1 MKSAFFRA
9 ALVAGVALLLSSG
22 CSVEHHV
29 TGPLPVRRPVANS
42 PGNAIRVFEW
52 GWNHRNQD
60 SFRHVLA
67 GDFQFVFALGDSAG
81 QLFPGARIGRD
92 ELLEILG
99 YMFVGG
105 GPTPRATS
113 VVLLLDPT
121 LRVLPDS
128 RLGKDPAWH
137 KEILS
142 AVDFTLRTEDGA
154 EYRLAGNARFFVV
167 RGDSAVIPADLVTEG
182 VVPDSTRWYIDQWH
196 DETLQGAGLRASPAD
211 LQAPLPARNST
222 WGQIL
227 ALYRPPPVLARR

>member
-1 MKSAFFRA
+1 MKSASFRA
-9 ALVAGVALLLSSG
+9 ALIAGVALALASG
-22 CSVEHHV
+22 CSTEHHV
-29 TGPLPVRRPVANS
+29 TGPLPVRPPVANS
-42 PGNAIRVFEW
+42 PTNAIRRFEW
-52 GWNHRNQD
+52 GWNHRHQD
-60 SFRHVLA
+60 SFRHILA

-81 QLFPGARIGRD
+81 QFFPGARIGRD

-105 GPTPRATS
+105 GTTPRATS

-128 RLGKDPAWH
+128 RPGKDPTWH

-142 AVDFTLRTEDGA
+142 TVDFTLRTEDGA
-154 EYRLAGNARFFVV
+154 EYRIAGDARFFVV

-182 VVPDSTRWYIDQWH
+182 IGPDSTRWYIQQWN
-196 DETLQGAGLRASPAD
+196 DETLHGAGLRKFPAD
-211 LQAPLPARNST
+211 LQAPLPARNTS

-227 ALYRPPPVLARR
+227 ALYRPPPVLDRD